1 MQRFQ
6 SAHDVLASVRKKLE
20 SAASA
25 PAMRGRESVLEHVTD
40 ILSQGRGYSWIGIYL
55 SVEGPPGAVDSGSVA
70 QAESRSTMP
79 HVGQL
84 SDAGSEMVVPIRVG
98 TRTLGMIN
106 VEGARG
112 GRLSR
117 QERTLLGQVAAALAK
132 YLTTGPGKLQRRQA
146 RAQVATTNPGRPH
159 KGPQPAR
166 LEKTR
171 AVAGEHS
178 TR

>member
-6 SAHDVLASVRKKLE
+6 SAHDVLASVREKL
-20 SAASA
+20 ASA
-25 PAMRGRESVLEHVTD
+25 SARTIRANENVLEHVTD

-55 SVEGPPGAVDSGSVA
+55 SVEGPPGDSDSVA
-70 QAESRSTMP
+70 QAESRSAMP
-79 HVGQL
+79 DVGQL
-84 SDAGSEMVVPIRVG
+84 PDAGSEIVVPIRVA

-112 GRLSR
+112 GRLGR
-117 QERTLLGQVAAALAK
+117 QDRTLLGQVAALLAE
-132 YLTTGPGKLQRRQA
+132 YLTTGPGKLLRRQA
-146 RAQVATTNPGRPH
+146 RAQVASSNPGRPH
-159 KGPQPAR
+159 KGPQSAR

-171 AVAGEHS
+171 AAAGEHS